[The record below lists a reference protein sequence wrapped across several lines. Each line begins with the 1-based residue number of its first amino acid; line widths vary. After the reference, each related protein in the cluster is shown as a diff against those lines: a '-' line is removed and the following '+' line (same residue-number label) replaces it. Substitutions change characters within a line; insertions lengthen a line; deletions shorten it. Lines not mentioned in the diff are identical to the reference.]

1 MADQQQRDVGQPA
14 GAGTEGGRRPTGV
27 PAPASP
33 KIRSA
38 SGRVIEQGPAGLPN
52 PQVLERPVRRQFT
65 KAYKLEVLA
74 RIDASEGTGQIG
86 KIFRREGLYSSHL
99 TSWRQQRDQ
108 GLLQTPV
115 AGKRPTPIAS
125 VPDQSVAQL
134 QRENARLQARLQQA
148 ELILEIQKKASEI
161 LGITLRTCDNEGS
174 V

>member
-1 MADQQQRDVGQPA
+1 MADQEQRDVGQPA
-14 GAGTEGGRRPTGV
+14 GAGTEEGRRPTGV
-27 PAPASP
+27 PAPAGP

-74 RIDASEGTGQIG
+74 RIEASGGTGQTG
-86 KIFRREGLYSSHL
+86 KILCREGLYSSHL

-108 GLLQTPV
+108 GRLQTPA
-115 AGKRPTPIAS
+115 AGKRPTPIVS
-125 VPDQSVAQL
+125 VPNQSVAQL

-148 ELILEIQKKASEI
+148 ELILEIQKKPPRSWG
-161 LGITLRTCDNEGS
+161 LP
-174 V
+174 